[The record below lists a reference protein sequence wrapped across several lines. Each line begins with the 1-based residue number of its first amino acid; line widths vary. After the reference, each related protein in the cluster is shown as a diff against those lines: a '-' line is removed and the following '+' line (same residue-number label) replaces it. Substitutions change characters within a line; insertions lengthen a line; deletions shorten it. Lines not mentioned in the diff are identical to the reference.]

1 VGRRRKIFK
10 EDILNASFDIVRE
23 EGFKNFTAR
32 RVAKKLQSSTQPIYK
47 EFNGMDQIKKSL
59 MKCIKTFMNENIFVV
74 YKEDQSIVEVCLNYI
89 QFAKEEPTFFRALF
103 LDQALDVTELHE
115 FSYHFF
121 VEAIKNDAFEN
132 EEELTKIIWPS
143 VHGMAVLM
151 AQGQLQLSEEEM
163 AHTLKQLVQLA
174 V

>member
-1 VGRRRKIFK
+1 MGRRRKIFK
-10 EDILNASFDIVRE
+10 EDILDASFDIVRE

-47 EFNGMDQIKKSL
+47 EFNGMDEIKKSL
-59 MKCIKTFMNENIFVV
+59 MKCIKKFISENVFAV
-74 YKEDQSIVEVCLNYI
+74 YKENQSIVEVCLNYI

-103 LDQALDVTELHE
+103 LDQELDVTELHE
-115 FSYHFF
+115 YSYRFF
-121 VEAIKNDAFEN
+121 IEAIKKDAFEN
-132 EEELTKIIWPS
+132 EEQLAKMIWPS

-163 AHTLKQLVQLA
+163 AHTLKQLLQLT